1 LGSIGGQQV
10 RQTKRRLAFVGPFL
24 CFVSL
29 GKQRNEGKNEIFS
42 TYVVKKLLASLK
54 KQTPKFFNFVV

>member
-1 LGSIGGQQV
+1 LGSIGGQLV

-29 GKQRNEGKNEIFS
+29 GKQRNEE
-42 TYVVKKLLASLK
+42 KKLIFFLRITNSVNKIVAPNSL
-54 KQTPKFFNFVV
+54 N

>member
-1 LGSIGGQQV
+1 LWGAGKTV

-29 GKQRNEGKNEIFS
+29 GKQRNEE
-42 TYVVKKLLASLK
+42 KKILYFFL
-54 KQTPKFFNFVV
+54 QTNKSFALVGVITNK

>member
-1 LGSIGGQQV
+1 LGSIGVLVV

-29 GKQRNEGKNEIFS
+29 GKQRNEGEISFFLS
-42 TYVVKKLLASLK
+42 QLK
-54 KQTPKFFNFVV
+54 KFKAKKNLIQINE